1 MGRRA
6 CALLIATAAA
16 CGGDRPHGESTTVSS
31 SSSGGAFAPE
41 NERPDACA
49 APTRLVYVISSLYD
63 LLSFTPNTGTFE
75 RIGRVHCL
83 EGTPNSMA
91 LDRYGTAWVNYSSGA
106 LYKVSTSDASCE
118 RTAYQPGQGGFAKF
132 GMAFSSTTAA
142 NDAEQ
147 LFINGFEDG
156 VNGFDGGHKAYGLA
170 SIDVDTLKL
179 NPIGQFTGA
188 LEGQNAELTGTG
200 DARLYG
206 FLTTQ
211 PNATLA
217 EIDKATGATS
227 NARVLEGVNTGN
239 AWAFSYWGG
248 DFWFY
253 TAQLADTMSTVTR
266 LALSGDGSLSIVKTN
281 ANAIVSSSG
290 QPFQIVGA
298 GVSTCA
304 PLEPPK

>member
-1 MGRRA
+1 MAVA
-6 CALLIATAAA
+6 CS
-16 CGGDRPHGESTTVSS
+16 GDRPPGESTTAGPSS
-31 SSSGGAFAPE
+31 SSSGFVAEPK
-41 NERPDACA
+41 RPDACG
-49 APTRLVYVISSLYD
+49 APTKLVYVVSSLYD
-63 LLSFTPNTGTFE
+63 LLSFTPNTGTFA
-75 RIGRVHCL
+75 RIGHLDCL

-106 LYKVSTSDASCE
+106 LYRVSTADASCQ
-118 RTAYQPGQGGFAKF
+118 RTSYQPGQGGFLKF

-147 LFINGFEDG
+147 LFVNGFEDG
-156 VNGFDGGHKAYGLA
+156 LAGDAGHKAFGLA
-170 SIDVDTLKL
+170 SIDTDALKL

-200 DARLYG
+200 DARLFG

-227 NARVLEGVNTGN
+227 NVRVLEGVSTGN

-253 TAQLADTMSTVTR
+253 TAQSGDEMSTVTR
-266 LALSGDGSLSIVKTN
+266 LALSGDGSLTKVKTN
-281 ANAIVSSSG
+281 ADLVVKTSG